1 MLQVGER
8 PGRMGELMERVAT
21 FYDDEVSRWVDVFT
35 KVFEPALM
43 ALIGVMVGGIVILMY
58 LPIFELVG
66 TIQS

>member
-1 MLQVGER
+1 
-8 PGRMGELMERVAT
+8 MGEMMERVAA
-21 FYDDEVSRWVDVFT
+21 FYDDEVARWVDVFT

-43 ALIGVMVGGIVILMY
+43 ALIGAMVGGSVILMY

>member
-1 MLQVGER
+1 MKFSA
-8 PGRMGELMERVAT
+8 LMERVAA
-21 FYDDEVSRWVDVFT
+21 FYDDEVARWVDVFT

-43 ALIGVMVGGIVILMY
+43 ALIGAMVGGIVILMY